1 MGLGTRIEIEAH
13 AKINLTLEVVGRR
26 GDGYHDIVSIMQTVG
41 LHDVVTL
48 EPAERLT
55 LTCDPPELESPD
67 NLALRAARLLREH
80 TGHSAG
86 AAISLSKRI
95 PVAAGLGGGSSDAA
109 AVLVGLNRLWGLGL
123 SREEMIP
130 LAASLGS
137 DVPFFLE
144 GGTAMVSGR
153 GERVRALPP
162 ADLRWFVVLSPDIR
176 LPDKTRRVYSN
187 LTQASFTTGQLTR
200 KLEARIRGG
209 GDVSPQFLFNVFDA
223 VAPDVFPE
231 LGRYRDA
238 FMQVGAREVHVTG
251 SGPSLY
257 APVSRRE
264 LGTAIELLLRHTHGW
279 RAHLTPAWTPPPADD
294 A

>member
-1 MGLGTRIEIEAH
+1 MSPDTRIQIEAH

-41 LHDVVTL
+41 LHDVITL
-48 EPAERLT
+48 EPADRLT
-55 LTCDPPELESPD
+55 LTCDPPELETPD
-67 NLALRAARLLREH
+67 NLALRAAEVLREYASYS
-80 TGHSAG
+80 GG
-86 AAISLSKRI
+86 AAVSLAKRI

-123 SREEMIP
+123 SRRELTP

-162 ADLRWFVVLSPDIR
+162 ADLRWFVVLSPEID
-176 LPDKTRRVYSN
+176 LTEKTRRVYSH
-187 LTQASFTTGQLTR
+187 LTEASFTTGQLTR

-209 GDVSPQFLFNVFDA
+209 KDVSPQFLFNVFDD
-223 VAPDVFPE
+223 VAPAVFPE

-238 FMQVGAREVHVTG
+238 FLQVGAREVHVAG

-279 RAHLTPAWTPPPADD
+279 RVHRTPAWRPPSADD

>member
-26 GDGYHDIVSIMQTVG
+26 GDGYHDIVSIMQTIG

-55 LTCDPPELESPD
+55 LTCDSPELESPD
-67 NLALRAARLLREH
+67 NLALRAARLLQEH
-80 TGHSAG
+80 TGHTAG
-86 AAISLSKRI
+86 AAISLAKGV

-109 AVLVGLNRLWGLGL
+109 AVLVGLDRLWGLGL
-123 SREEMIP
+123 ARDEMMT

-162 ADLRWFVVLSPDIR
+162 ADLRWFVVLSPEIH
-176 LPDKTRRVYSN
+176 LADKTRRVYSN
-187 LTQASFTTGQLTR
+187 LTEANFTTGQLTR
-200 KLEARIRGG
+200 KLESRIRGG
-209 GDVSPQFLFNVFDA
+209 GDVPPQFLFNVFDD

-231 LGRYRDA
+231 LRRYRDA
-238 FMQVGAREVHVTG
+238 FLQVGAREVHVAG

-264 LGTAIELLLRHTHGW
+264 LGTAMELLLRHTHGW
-279 RAHLTPAWTPPPADD
+279 RAHLTPTWSPPPADD

>member
-1 MGLGTRIEIEAH
+1 MASSSRIEIEAH

-26 GDGYHDIVSIMQTVG
+26 DDGYHDIVSIMQTVG

-55 LTCDPPELESPD
+55 LECDSPELESAD
-67 NLALRAARLLREH
+67 NLAMRAAEVLREH
-80 TGHSAG
+80 VGYSGG
-86 AAISLSKRI
+86 AAISLAKRI

-123 SREEMIP
+123 SRDELMP

-137 DVPFFLE
+137 DVPFFLV

-162 ADLRWFVVLSPDIR
+162 ADLRWFVVLSPEID
-176 LPDKTRRVYSN
+176 LPDKTGRVYAN
-187 LTQASFTTGQLTR
+187 LAAAGFTTGQLTR
-200 KLEARIRGG
+200 KLEARIRGK
-209 GDVSPQFLFNVFDA
+209 GDVPPQFLFNVFDDI
-223 VAPDVFPE
+223 APAVFPE
-231 LGRYRDA
+231 LARYRDA
-238 FMQVGAREVHVTG
+238 FLRVGAREVHVAG

-264 LGTAIELLLRHTHGW
+264 LGTAIELLLKHTHGW
-279 RAHLTPAWTPPPADD
+279 RAHLTPAWSPPAADE